1 MDPIMSELAA
11 RYADSVTVCKLDG
24 DRFYSVVKR
33 YRIKGY
39 PTVLIISNA
48 TEVGRFLGPRPES
61 TYIGALDKL
70 IKEHK

>member
-1 MDPIMSELAA
+1 MDPIMSAIAA
-11 RYADSVTVCKLDG
+11 RYTDNVTVCKLDG

-48 TEVGRFLGPRPES
+48 SEAERFLGPRPEFI
-61 TYIGALDKL
+61 YIRALDKL
-70 IKEHK
+70 VKEHK